1 MKEDFIWGGKI
12 RSQQCELYKLG
23 TAVVP
28 INDGLKYVPRG
39 HREIFVL
46 FNNVRQKTYILINT
60 A

>member
-12 RSQQCELYKLG
+12 GSQQCELYKLG

-46 FNNVRQKTYILINT
+46 FV
-60 A
+60 